1 MHFRVYNIDMYKAQF
16 KKNTPFEAWSTVG
29 SYGSESQAI
38 SSALRKKQAGA
49 VLVRVVDSKGSVVY
63 SG

>member
-1 MHFRVYNIDMYKAQF
+1 MYKAQF
-16 KKNTPFEAWSTVG
+16 KKNTPFESWQTAG
-29 SYGSESQAI
+29 SYGSEQQAI

-49 VLVRVVDSKGSVVY
+49 VLVRVIDSKGSVVY